1 MEYLIYASISLGIS
15 LIVSSITVLIFVNKK
30 KKNKKR
36 EQEREISI
44 DNIKT
49 YEDVLRQLN
58 KLHENT
64 KENERMIRYLDMQ
77 SEKLNKLTTISFKNV
92 GLVRYKYSDDAGGNL
107 SFSLALMDDK
117 QNGIVFTNIS
127 LIDSNSL
134 YVRRITNGVSDVLLM
149 EEEKEA
155 IKQAKESSVI

>member
-1 MEYLIYASISLGIS
+1 MDYLIYALISLGIS
-15 LIVSSITVLIFVNKK
+15 LIVSLLIVLVYNENKK
-30 KKNKKR
+30 KKKKR
-36 EQEREISI
+36 EKEREISI
-44 DNIKT
+44 DKIKT
-49 YEDVLRQLN
+49 YEDLLIQLN
-58 KLHENT
+58 MIYEKTLENQR
-64 KENERMIRYLDMQ
+64 KIRYLDLQ
-77 SEKLNKLTTISFKNV
+77 SDKLNKLADISFKNV

-134 YVRRITNGVSDVLLM
+134 YVRRITNGISDVLLM

-155 IKQAKESSVI
+155 IKQARESSDI

>member
-64 KENERMIRYLDMQ
+64 KENERIIRYLDMQ

>member
-1 MEYLIYASISLGIS
+1 MDYLIYALISLGIS
-15 LIVSSITVLIFVNKK
+15 LIVSLLIVLVYNENKK
-30 KKNKKR
+30 KKKKR
-36 EQEREISI
+36 EKEREISI
-44 DNIKT
+44 DKIKT
-49 YEDVLRQLN
+49 YEDLLIQLSMIYE
-58 KLHENT
+58 KT
-64 KENERMIRYLDMQ
+64 QENERKIRYLDLQ
-77 SEKLNKLTTISFKNV
+77 SVKLNKLADISFKNV

-134 YVRRITNGVSDVLLM
+134 YVRRITNGISDVLLM

-155 IKQAKESSVI
+155 IKQARESSDI

>member
-1 MEYLIYASISLGIS
+1 M
-15 LIVSSITVLIFVNKK
+15 SSITVLIFVNKK

-127 LIDSNSL
+127 LIDSKSL

>member
-1 MEYLIYASISLGIS
+1 M
-15 LIVSSITVLIFVNKK
+15 SSITVLIFVNKK

-117 QNGIVFTNIS
+117 QNRIVFTNIS

>member
-1 MEYLIYASISLGIS
+1 MDYLIYALISLGIS
-15 LIVSSITVLIFVNKK
+15 LIVSLLIVLVYNENKK
-30 KKNKKR
+30 KKKKR
-36 EQEREISI
+36 EKEREISI
-44 DNIKT
+44 DKIKT
-49 YEDVLRQLN
+49 YEDLLIQLSMIYE
-58 KLHENT
+58 KT
-64 KENERMIRYLDMQ
+64 QENERKIRYLDLQ
-77 SEKLNKLTTISFKNV
+77 SDKLNKLADISFKNV

-134 YVRRITNGVSDVLLM
+134 YVRRITNGISDVLLM

-155 IKQAKESSVI
+155 IKQARESSDI

>member
-1 MEYLIYASISLGIS
+1 MEYVYYALISLGVS
-15 LIVSSITVLIFVNKK
+15 LVVSSVMILVFLGKK
-30 KKNKKR
+30 KKRRELKK
-36 EQEREISI
+36 EISI
-44 DNIKT
+44 DDIKT
-49 YEDVLRQLN
+49 YEDMLYQMNRIH
-58 KLHENT
+58 KNT
-64 KENERMIRYLDMQ
+64 QENERKIRYLSSHCD
-77 SEKLNKLTTISFKNV
+77 KLDDITAASFKNI

-155 IKQAKESSVI
+155 IKKANENLLN

>member
-1 MEYLIYASISLGIS
+1 MEYLVYALISLGIS
-15 LIVSSITVLIFVNKK
+15 LIVSLLVVLIYSENKK
-30 KKNKKR
+30 KKKKR
-36 EQEREISI
+36 EKEREISI
-44 DNIKT
+44 DKIKT
-49 YEDVLRQLN
+49 YEDLLIQLN
-58 KLHENT
+58 MIYEKTLENQR
-64 KENERMIRYLDMQ
+64 KIRYLDLQ
-77 SEKLNKLTTISFKNV
+77 SDKLNKLADISFKNV

-134 YVRRITNGVSDVLLM
+134 YVRRITNGISDVLLM

-155 IKQAKESSVI
+155 IKQARESSDI

>member
-1 MEYLIYASISLGIS
+1 MEYLIYALISLGIS
-15 LIVSSITVLIFVNKK
+15 LIVSLLVVLIYSENKK
-30 KKNKKR
+30 KKKKR
-36 EQEREISI
+36 E
-44 DNIKT
+44 
-49 YEDVLRQLN
+49 
-58 KLHENT
+58 
-64 KENERMIRYLDMQ
+64 NERKIRYLDLQ
-77 SEKLNKLTTISFKNV
+77 NDKLNKLADISFKNV

-134 YVRRITNGVSDVLLM
+134 YVRRITNGISDVLLM

-155 IKQAKESSVI
+155 IKQARESSDI

>member
-1 MEYLIYASISLGIS
+1 MEYLIYVSISLGIS
-15 LIVSSITVLIFVNKK
+15 LIVSSVITLILLNERKK
-30 KKNKKR
+30 RKKR
-36 EQEREISI
+36 EKEKDLFI
-44 DNIKT
+44 DNIKS
-49 YEDVLRQLN
+49 YEDILHQLSIISE
-58 KLHENT
+58 KT
-64 KENERMIRYLDMQ
+64 QDNERKIKYFDIQ
-77 SEKLNKLTTISFKNV
+77 SDKLSKLTAISFKNI

-134 YVRRITNGVSDVLLM
+134 YVRRITDGISDVLLM

-155 IKQAKESSVI
+155 IRQAKENSIA

>member
-1 MEYLIYASISLGIS
+1 MEYLIYALISLGIS
-15 LIVSSITVLIFVNKK
+15 LIVSLLVVLIYSENKK
-30 KKNKKR
+30 KKKKR
-36 EQEREISI
+36 EKEREISI
-44 DNIKT
+44 DKIKT
-49 YEDVLRQLN
+49 YEDLLIQLN
-58 KLHENT
+58 MIYEKTL
-64 KENERMIRYLDMQ
+64 ENERKIRYLDLQ
-77 SEKLNKLTTISFKNV
+77 NDKLNKLADISFKNV

-134 YVRRITNGVSDVLLM
+134 YVRRIVNGISDVLLM

-155 IKQAKESSVI
+155 IKQARESSDI

>member
-117 QNGIVFTNIS
+117 QNRIVFTNIS

>member
-1 MEYLIYASISLGIS
+1 MEYIYYALISLGIS
-15 LIVSSITVLIFVNKK
+15 LIVSSIMILIFLN
-30 KKNKKR
+30 NGKKR
-36 EQEREISI
+36 KELKKEISI
-44 DNIKT
+44 EDIKT
-49 YEDVLRQLN
+49 YEDVLYHMNRIH
-58 KLHENT
+58 KNT
-64 KENERMIRYLDMQ
+64 QENERKIRFISNHCDKLD
-77 SEKLNKLTTISFKNV
+77 EINAAAIKNI

-134 YVRRITNGVSDVLLM
+134 YLRRITNGVSDVLLM

-155 IKQAKESSVI
+155 IRKANENQNK

>member
-1 MEYLIYASISLGIS
+1 MEYLVYALISLGIS
-15 LIVSSITVLIFVNKK
+15 LIVSLLVVLIYSENKK
-30 KKNKKR
+30 KKKKR
-36 EQEREISI
+36 EKEREISI
-44 DNIKT
+44 DKIKT
-49 YEDVLRQLN
+49 YEDLLIQLN
-58 KLHENT
+58 MIYEKTLENQR
-64 KENERMIRYLDMQ
+64 KIRYLDLQ
-77 SEKLNKLTTISFKNV
+77 SDKLNKLADISFKNV

-134 YVRRITNGVSDVLLM
+134 YVRRIVNGISDVLLM

-155 IKQAKESSVI
+155 IKQARESSDI

>member
-1 MEYLIYASISLGIS
+1 
-15 LIVSSITVLIFVNKK
+15 VSSITVLIFVNKK

>member
-1 MEYLIYASISLGIS
+1 M
-15 LIVSSITVLIFVNKK
+15 SSITVLIFVNKK

>member
-1 MEYLIYASISLGIS
+1 MEYLIYALISLGIS
-15 LIVSSITVLIFVNKK
+15 LIVSLLIVLVYNENKK
-30 KKNKKR
+30 KKKKR
-36 EQEREISI
+36 EKEREISI
-44 DNIKT
+44 DKIKT
-49 YEDVLRQLN
+49 YEDLLIQLSMIYE
-58 KLHENT
+58 KT
-64 KENERMIRYLDMQ
+64 QENERKIRYLDLQ
-77 SEKLNKLTTISFKNV
+77 SDKLNKLADISFKNV

-134 YVRRITNGVSDVLLM
+134 YVRRITNGISDVLLM

-155 IKQAKESSVI
+155 IKQARESSDI

>member
-127 LIDSNSL
+127 LIDSKSL

>member
-1 MEYLIYASISLGIS
+1 MDYLIYALISLGIS
-15 LIVSSITVLIFVNKK
+15 LIVSLLIVLVYNENKK
-30 KKNKKR
+30 KKKKR
-36 EQEREISI
+36 EKEREISI
-44 DNIKT
+44 DKIKT
-49 YEDVLRQLN
+49 YEDLLIQLSMIYE
-58 KLHENT
+58 KT
-64 KENERMIRYLDMQ
+64 QENERKIRYLDLQ
-77 SEKLNKLTTISFKNV
+77 NDKLNKLADISFKNV

-134 YVRRITNGVSDVLLM
+134 YVRRITNGISDVLLM

-155 IKQAKESSVI
+155 IKQARESSDI

>member
-1 MEYLIYASISLGIS
+1 MEYIYYVLISLGVS
-15 LIVSSITVLIFVNKK
+15 LIVSSVLILVFLGNR
-30 KKNKKR
+30 KKR
-36 EQEREISI
+36 KELKKEISI
-44 DNIKT
+44 EDIKT
-49 YEDVLRQLN
+49 YEDLLFQMNRIHKSTQ
-58 KLHENT
+58 
-64 KENERMIRYLDMQ
+64 ENERRIRYLNGHCD
-77 SEKLNKLTTISFKNV
+77 KLDEATASSLKNI

-155 IKQAKESSVI
+155 IKKANEIYTK

>member
-1 MEYLIYASISLGIS
+1 M
-15 LIVSSITVLIFVNKK
+15 SSITVLIFVNKK

-134 YVRRITNGVSDVLLM
+134 YVRRITNGVSDVLLV

>member
-1 MEYLIYASISLGIS
+1 MEYLIYALISLGIS
-15 LIVSSITVLIFVNKK
+15 LIVSLLVVLIYSENKK
-30 KKNKKR
+30 KKKKR
-36 EQEREISI
+36 EKEREISI
-44 DNIKT
+44 DKIKT
-49 YEDVLRQLN
+49 YEDLLIQLN
-58 KLHENT
+58 MIYEKTL
-64 KENERMIRYLDMQ
+64 ENERKIRYLDLQ
-77 SEKLNKLTTISFKNV
+77 NDKLNKLADISFKNV

-134 YVRRITNGVSDVLLM
+134 YVRRIVNGISDVLLM

-155 IKQAKESSVI
+155 IKQARERSDI

>member
-1 MEYLIYASISLGIS
+1 
-15 LIVSSITVLIFVNKK
+15 
-30 KKNKKR
+30 
-36 EQEREISI
+36 
-44 DNIKT
+44 
-49 YEDVLRQLN
+49 
-58 KLHENT
+58 
-64 KENERMIRYLDMQ
+64 MIRYLDMQ

-134 YVRRITNGVSDVLLM
+134 YVRRITNGVSDVLLV

>member
-134 YVRRITNGVSDVLLM
+134 YVRRITNGVSDVLLV

>member
-1 MEYLIYASISLGIS
+1 MDYLIYALISLGIS
-15 LIVSSITVLIFVNKK
+15 LIVSLLIVLVYNENKK
-30 KKNKKR
+30 KKKKR
-36 EQEREISI
+36 EKEREISI
-44 DNIKT
+44 DKIKT
-49 YEDVLRQLN
+49 YEDLLIQLSMI
-58 KLHENT
+58 HEKT
-64 KENERMIRYLDMQ
+64 QENERKIRYLDLQ
-77 SEKLNKLTTISFKNV
+77 SDKLNKLADISFKNI

-134 YVRRITNGVSDVLLM
+134 YVRRITNGISDVLLM

-155 IKQAKESSVI
+155 IKQARESSDI

>member
-1 MEYLIYASISLGIS
+1 MEYLIYALISLGIS
-15 LIVSSITVLIFVNKK
+15 LIVSLLVVLIYSENKK
-30 KKNKKR
+30 KKKKR
-36 EQEREISI
+36 EKEREISI
-44 DNIKT
+44 DKIKT
-49 YEDVLRQLN
+49 YEDLLIQLSMI
-58 KLHENT
+58 HEKT
-64 KENERMIRYLDMQ
+64 QENERKIRYLDLQ
-77 SEKLNKLTTISFKNV
+77 SDKLNKLADISFKNI

-134 YVRRITNGVSDVLLM
+134 YVRRITNGISDVLLM

-155 IKQAKESSVI
+155 IKQARESSDI